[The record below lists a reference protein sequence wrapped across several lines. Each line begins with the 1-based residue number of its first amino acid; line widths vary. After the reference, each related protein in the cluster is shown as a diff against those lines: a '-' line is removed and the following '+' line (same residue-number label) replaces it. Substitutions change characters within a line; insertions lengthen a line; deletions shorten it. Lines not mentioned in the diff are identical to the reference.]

1 MQGKQRAQ
9 FLAPSHVIPFAQYGR
24 HHRSA
29 ETGVAA
35 AVPSPAVGRD
45 TEAGTAVPNPAGTGT
60 AAVAKVEVGIVVASR
75 VALAVEAVLPN
86 LDLVGIEVA
95 DSIPVVVPETAGSN
109 LAVARMVPAGP
120 ADSIPVAA
128 RAALAVAPNQI
139 ELATIGSSLAVVE

>member
-45 TEAGTAVPNPAGTGT
+45 TEAGTAVPSPVGTGT

-75 VALAVEAVLPN
+75 VALAV
-86 LDLVGIEVA
+86 
-95 DSIPVVVPETAGSN
+95 
-109 LAVARMVPAGP
+109 
-120 ADSIPVAA
+120 
-128 RAALAVAPNQI
+128 APNQI
-139 ELATIGSSLAVVE
+139 ELATVGSSLAVVE